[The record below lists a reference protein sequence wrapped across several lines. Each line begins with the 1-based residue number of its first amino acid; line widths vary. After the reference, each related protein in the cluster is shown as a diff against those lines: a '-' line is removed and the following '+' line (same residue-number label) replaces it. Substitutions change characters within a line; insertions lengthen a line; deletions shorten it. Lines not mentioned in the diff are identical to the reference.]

1 MVRKHM
7 ILVNGEKFPWYEG
20 ITVRDVI
27 REKNY
32 IFPLLVVRI
41 NGELVRRS
49 EYDSA
54 TIPDNASLDIIHLIS
69 GG

>member
-1 MVRKHM
+1 MAGKHM
-7 ILVNGEKFPWYEG
+7 ILVNGDKFPWFEG

-41 NGELVRRS
+41 NGELIRRT

-54 TIPDNASLDIIHLIS
+54 TIPDSASLDIIHLIS

>member
-1 MVRKHM
+1 M
-7 ILVNGEKFPWYEG
+7 ILVNGEEFAWFEG

-41 NGELVRRS
+41 NGRLIRRS
-49 EYDSA
+49 DYDSA
-54 TIPDNASLDIIHLIS
+54 TIPDNANLDIIHLIS